1 MSAIFFRGILLF
13 SLLISTVNPASAQ
26 SEADS
31 LIRQVETAT
40 PSSPNA
46 ERNLGLLKYPAVGA
60 AKLLPDIS
68 LIGSFAGA
76 YFSTDPAGDQGH
88 DPAATGFNLQE
99 IEVAFQS
106 NIDPYLRAD
115 IFLGFH
121 EDGVELEEGFAT
133 TLGLIKGLQIRAGK
147 FLIPIGR
154 QNVKH
159 LEQWHF
165 IDNTL
170 INKYFLGIEA
180 LSEIGIEAAYVFP
193 LPFYLQAQASFS
205 NGENATSF
213 GGARKEDFL
222 YQGRIV
228 TSFDLSQVTT
238 LFFGGSGAT
247 GFNDSGIGNKTDL
260 FGGDVLLKYKPNAR
274 TSLTWQS
281 EGIYRR
287 RQVPAANLKDGGFYS
302 YVDLQFAKRWHAGTR
317 LDVVGLPDDSVVQE
331 WRLTPAL
338 TFDPTEFSRLRLQY
352 EYDKVDNAEAIHAAF
367 LQLIFNMGPHG
378 AHAF

>member
-1 MSAIFFRGILLF
+1 MKSIFSRGLLLF
-13 SLLISTVNPASAQ
+13 FLLILITNSSFAE

-31 LIRQVETAT
+31 LIRQVENKT
-40 PSSPNA
+40 SSPPSA
-46 ERNLGLLKYPAVGA
+46 ERNLGSLKYPVVGA

-68 LIGSFAGA
+68 LIGTFAGA

-170 INKYFLGIEA
+170 VNKYFLGVEA
-180 LSEIGIEAAYVFP
+180 LSEIGVEAAYVFP

-205 NGENATSF
+205 NGENTTSF

-222 YQGRIV
+222 YQGRI
-228 TSFDLSQVTT
+228 TASFDLSQATT
-238 LFFGGSGAT
+238 LLFGGSGAT
-247 GFNDSGIGNKTDL
+247 GFNDTGFGNKTDVL
-260 FGGDVLLKYKPNAR
+260 GGDILLKYKPGAR

-281 EGIYRR
+281 EGMYRQR
-287 RQVPAANLKDGGFYS
+287 RAPATDLKDGGFYS
-302 YVDLQFAKRWHAGTR
+302 YVDLQFMKRWHVGAR
-317 LDVVGLPDDSVVQE
+317 FDMVGLPDDSIVQE
-331 WRLTPAL
+331 WRITPAL

-352 EYDKVDNAEAIHAAF
+352 EYDKVENADAVHAAF
-367 LQLIFNMGPHG
+367 LQLVFNMGPHG

>member
-1 MSAIFFRGILLF
+1 MRILFLRGILPLC
-13 SLLISTVNPASAQ
+13 LLISIINIASA
-26 SEADS
+26 ENEVDS
-31 LIRQVETAT
+31 LIRQVESGT
-40 PSSPNA
+40 PLPASQQ
-46 ERNLGLLKYPAVGA
+46 RNLGSLKYPVAGA

-68 LIGSFAGA
+68 LIGTFAGA

-133 TLGLIKGLQIRAGK
+133 TLGLIKGLQLRAGK
-147 FLIPIGR
+147 FFIPIGR

-165 IDNTL
+165 VDNTL
-170 INKYFLGIEA
+170 VNKYFLGVEA

-193 LPFYLQAQASFS
+193 LPFYFQAQASFS

-222 YQGRIV
+222 YQGRLT

-238 LFFGGSGAT
+238 LLFGGSAAT
-247 GFNDSGIGNKTDL
+247 GSNDSGSGNQTNI
-260 FGGDVLLKYKPNAR
+260 FGGDILLKYKPGAR

-281 EGIYRR
+281 EAMYRQ
-287 RQVPAANLKDGGFYS
+287 RQVPAANFKDGGFYS
-302 YVDLQFAKRWHAGTR
+302 YVDLQFAKRWHAGAR
-317 LDVVGLPDDSVVQE
+317 FDMVGLPDDSVVPE

-352 EYDKVDNAEAIHAAF
+352 EYDKVENANAVHAAF
-367 LQLIFNMGPHG
+367 LQLVFNMGPHG